1 MMTLQLVI
9 QIFVFGVFVGAL
21 YGLAAVGF
29 SFIYGVMRILNIAHG
44 ELIMLGGYVTYI
56 LFSYYHIDPFL
67 SLPLVAIVLFILG
80 AIFYKGFF
88 AHIIKY
94 EEELKGNTSLLIA
107 FGLILILE
115 QLALLSFTADEQ
127 SVAPAYAGG
136 GFEIFNVYFPFIR
149 VGILLVSVILIFG
162 FQLFL
167 RKTYLGKGI
176 RASAQNWESATLMG
190 INISRVYLVS
200 FGLSCSLAGMAGSMV
215 VLGYSINPAM
225 GTEWILKAMVVSIL
239 AGVGSVGGAFIAGI
253 MLGVV
258 EAFSALY
265 LGPYTQVVGLLLFL
279 VVLMFKPQGL
289 FGATQARV

>member
-1 MMTLQLVI
+1 MTFQLVA

-56 LFSYYHIDPFL
+56 LFSYYHVDPFL
-67 SLPLVAIVLFILG
+67 SLPLVALVLFALG
-80 AIFYKGFF
+80 TIFYKGLF
-88 AHIIKY
+88 AHIIKFD
-94 EEELKGNTSLLIA
+94 EELRGNTSLLIA

-115 QLALLSFTADEQ
+115 QAALLSFTANER
-127 SVAPAYAGG
+127 SVAQAYEGG
-136 GFEIFNVYFPFIR
+136 GFEIFSLYFPYIR
-149 VGILLVSVILIFG
+149 VGILFVSIILILG
-162 FQLFL
+162 LQMFL
-167 RKTYLGKGI
+167 RKTYLGKAI
-176 RASAQNWESATLMG
+176 RASAENWESATLMG

-200 FGLSCSLAGMAGSMV
+200 FGLSCSLAGMAGSMI
-215 VLGYSINPAM
+215 VLGYSISPAM
-225 GTEWILKAMVVSIL
+225 GTEWILKAMVVAVL

-279 VVLMFKPQGL
+279 IVLMLKPQGL
-289 FGATQARV
+289 FGAKQARV